1 MKRQRMI
8 MVTTLATLGV
18 PQAQIAKQLS
28 ALMIPKADEED
39 DSDSDSLENGL
50 PIIDL
55 KGRIPRRLRLL
66 ASIQK

>member
-1 MKRQRMI
+1 

-66 ASIQK
+66 ASI